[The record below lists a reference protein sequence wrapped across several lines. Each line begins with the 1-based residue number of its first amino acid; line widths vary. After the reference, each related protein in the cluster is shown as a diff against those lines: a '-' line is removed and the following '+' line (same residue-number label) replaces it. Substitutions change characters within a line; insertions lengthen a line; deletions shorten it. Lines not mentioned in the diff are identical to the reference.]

1 MGIEHKVKIKGG
13 GGMVVFEASSPVS
26 ETRSASYDGFNIIH
40 LPTSLWAYRNTSG
53 RRFTITGK
61 LVSRNPAEAEANAA
75 YLQTVRSWLLP
86 SFGTT
91 GATPPILFLTAY
103 QHQAISDLPC
113 VLVNYGWNFS
123 DDVDYIFDTAEPMPI
138 IGILTVD
145 LEEAWSANQITN
157 GDWRQDPRDGG
168 EFSRVG
174 VPNTGGS
181 DSAPIPFA
189 SIPSQ
194 MDAGSFAGLASS
206 PAISARGSISSAG
219 GRLGVSAGVT
229 ASSAL
234 GSLPILGGST
244 PINSSQLSVSA
255 SIKSNNRFSVGVNLN
270 TSTVVNQRSLS
281 GVVSDAFGRISNSNF

>member
-1 MGIEHKVKIKGG
+1 M
-13 GGMVVFEASSPVS
+13 
-26 ETRSASYDGFNIIH
+26 
-40 LPTSLWAYRNTSG
+40 
-53 RRFTITGK
+53 
-61 LVSRNPAEAEANAA
+61 VSRNANEAGANAR
-75 YLQTVRSWLLP
+75 YFNLIRQWLLP
-86 SFGTT
+86 DFGKT
-91 GATPPILFLTAY
+91 GATPPIVRFSAY
-103 QHQAISDLPC
+103 DNDNIQNLQAIITS
-113 VLVNYGWNFS
+113 YSFS
-123 DDVDYIFDTAEPMPI
+123 FPDDVDYIFDTAEPMPI

-206 PAISARGSISSAG
+206 SMISARGSISSAG
-219 GRLGVSAGVT
+219 GRLGVSVGVT
-229 ASSAL
+229 AGSVL
-234 GSLPILGGST
+234 GSLPILGSST
-244 PINSSQLSVSA
+244 PINSSKLSVSA

-270 TSTVVNQRSLS
+270 TSTVVNQRPLS
-281 GVVSDAFGRISNSNF
+281 GVVTDAFGRISNSNF